1 MTSVVASADR
11 YSVWVVGKDVV
22 IMNKKYNETMI
33 IRCGHLIY
41 AISLKDKSNEEKCS
55 CYIYIENGK
64 VCFADSVFRTIE
76 FDFNNE
82 NHQIAKEI
90 FVTQLQTDIKRRI
103 LELKQLQSIFEEL
116 NLKECFGSVL
126 EDNTKLLL
134 EVKQEV
140 KKIGNTVKA
149 DVKEAIKNTVKP
161 IALKKDGNTN
171 EGRNEDRNEDRKD
184 L

>member
-1 MTSVVASADR
+1 
-11 YSVWVVGKDVV
+11 
-22 IMNKKYNETMI
+22 MNKKYNETMI
-33 IRCGHLIY
+33 IRYGHLIY

-55 CYIYIENGK
+55 CYIYIENGE
-64 VCFADSVFRTIE
+64 VRFAESVFRTIE

-103 LELKQLQSIFEEL
+103 LELKQLQSTFEEL

-126 EDNTKLLL
+126 EDNTKLLP

-140 KKIGNTVKA
+140 KKISDTVKE
-149 DVKEAIKNTVKP
+149 DVKEAIKDTVKP
-161 IALKKDGNTN
+161 IALKKGDNVNEARNKARNEARN
-171 EGRNEDRNEDRKD
+171 EGGDTND
-184 L
+184 

>member
-1 MTSVVASADR
+1 MS
-11 YSVWVVGKDVV
+11 
-22 IMNKKYNETMI
+22 KKYNETMI
-33 IRCGHLIY
+33 IRNGKLLY
-41 AISLKDKSNEEKCS
+41 AISLNDKAKEEKTACFV
-55 CYIYIENGK
+55 YMENGK
-64 VCFADSVFRTIE
+64 VHFADSVWNITN

-90 FVTQLQTDIKRRI
+90 FITELQTDIKRRI

-140 KKIGNTVKA
+140 EKISDTVKE
-149 DVKEAIKNTVKP
+149 DVKEAIKDTVKP
-161 IALKKDGNTN
+161 IALKKDGA
-171 EGRNEDRNEDRKD
+171 E
-184 L
+184 